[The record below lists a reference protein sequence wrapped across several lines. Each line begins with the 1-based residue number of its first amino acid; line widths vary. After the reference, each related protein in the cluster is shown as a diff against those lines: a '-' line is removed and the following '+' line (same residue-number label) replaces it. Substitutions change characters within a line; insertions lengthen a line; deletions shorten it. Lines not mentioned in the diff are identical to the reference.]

1 MDLISKVLFG
11 IANSLLIPDVILLIL
26 LFIWSIMMLGA
37 FYAQF
42 TTKKKNDKSLL
53 PLIDGIKKG
62 TNTIEELRQAL
73 PQKNTSLFIAYLRDI
88 LDYGADE
95 DRAEYILSDFEN
107 RVNKDL
113 AKSRLLSKVG
123 PVLGLIGTLIA
134 MSPALVGL
142 SAGDIGAMAYNMQVV
157 FATTVVGLVISMVG
171 LLTLLYK
178 QRWYEKDTNV
188 LIFVS
193 RLMQTK

>member
-42 TTKKKNDKSLL
+42 TTKNKNDKSLL